1 MANWT
6 EYSEPEADLAPFL
19 DKLPRLAF
27 TSMTLPIIRTQA
39 EQSVKLI
46 QASQQHLLPGGSFQL
61 LEVYLNE
68 LTSARRE
75 RVPCSRLP
83 STRWKWWNPCSL
95 YYSYPGWRYVW
106 GLSVIRLV
114 SWRRWGSYYV
124 FSTFLSWTVFPLR
137 LGIWKYS
144 HEWLPTTKIG
154 SRSSSHGCKCR
165 V

>member
-83 STRWKWWNPCSL
+83 STR
-95 YYSYPGWRYVW
+95 
-106 GLSVIRLV
+106 
-114 SWRRWGSYYV
+114 
-124 FSTFLSWTVFPLR
+124 
-137 LGIWKYS
+137 
-144 HEWLPTTKIG
+144 
-154 SRSSSHGCKCR
+154 
-165 V
+165 